1 MGNLI
6 NRIVAFDQVA
16 AVQTVKENKVFRA
29 SITFVFAMTVSVS
42 NVIGS
47 SYQSH
52 ATEIRRQK
60 APVNILIPDDVMTEF
75 LSVPQTVKEKHCSA
89 NNNHPYLE
97 ISFFSKNPPKRLFG
111 YNSRM
116 DNREKVGG
124 AIQTDDFVLRMAEV
138 YTDAWVS
145 GSSKKK

>member
-1 MGNLI
+1 M
-6 NRIVAFDQVA
+6 
-16 AVQTVKENKVFRA
+16 FRV

-42 NVIGS
+42 NLIGS

-52 ATEIRRQK
+52 ATEIRHQK
-60 APVNILIPDDVMTEF
+60 AQVNIIIPDDVMTEF
-75 LSVPQTVKEKHCSA
+75 LSAPQTVKEKHCSA
-89 NNNHPYLE
+89 NSNQPYLE

-116 DNREKVGG
+116 DNREKVEG

-145 GSSKKK
+145 GSSKKNKRRLMRFTHGQKKML